1 MLDTCSMESSEEEEH
16 SMGSICW
23 SIVDSRERSR
33 MNMVVL
39 LSPSSI
45 GDCVTDFG
53 LPDRARAGGLPT
65 TKLRFL
71 GAGVLESLGDDGFV
85 VVGTGLVV
93 LGTGLVVLGGGSFTL
108 LDGDGFALVDD
119 LALVDGADLALLEEA
134 GLALSATAGFT
145 PLDVAG
151 LTPIAIGFTSL
162 ASGRT
167 SHLTSALASGFDS
180 SLTSSMFIM
189 TSIGVST
196 EKLPSRDFTSDLLS
210 DTASDPTSDTVSDNA
225 SGFASD
231 TISFFASDTISFFA
245 SDTISFFA
253 SDTTSDP
260 TACSRRLSLDCP
272 S

>member
-1 MLDTCSMESSEEEEH
+1 
-16 SMGSICW
+16 MGSICW

-71 GAGVLESLGDDGFV
+71 GAGVLASLGDDGFV
-85 VVGTGLVV
+85 VVGTGLAV
-93 LGTGLVVLGGGSFTL
+93 LGAALTVLGGGSFTL
-108 LDGDGFALVDD
+108 LDGDGLELVN
-119 LALVDGADLALLEEA
+119 GADLALLEEV
-134 GLALSATAGFT
+134 GLAPSATAGFT

-180 SLTSSMFIM
+180 SLTSSMFIL

-231 TISFFASDTISFFA
+231 TISFFASDT
-245 SDTISFFA
+245 
-253 SDTTSDP
+253 TSDP